1 MARTWKINAKQGDN
15 VMSILKTGILAAAAF
30 AVMFFSGPTYAAS
43 NSRDYTY
50 EKSGSSAGS
59 YYRDPTTREALD
71 SGTW

>member
-1 MARTWKINAKQGDN
+1 MF
-15 VMSILKTGILAAAAF
+15 MLKTGILAATAF
-30 AVMFFSGPTYAAS
+30 AVMILSGPTYAAS

-50 EKSGSSAGS
+50 EKSGPSAGS